1 MLAVRRN
8 RRPGREEIMTRLHRV
23 CIAALPALLA
33 LSASGALHKN
43 KGLEVDFKTSDGQ
56 DAGTALIT
64 PAGSGVKVKLDLKN
78 LPEGE
83 HAIHVHMNAKCD
95 GPDFKTAG
103 AHFNPDGKEH
113 GTKNPKGP
121 HAGRH
126 ADEPAG
132 HGRRYGPCL
141 LRDPEHFPEEGREE
155 LGVREWGHSVRH
167 SREGR
172 RYDDRPYGQRG
183 RKNRVRG
190 DYCPVARGLRTRGA
204 SAWQPEG
211 WRARS
216 IWEYS
221 RPAEPG
227 REGALA
233 RNRSLGCA
241 GIPSDRCAP
250 RLPRPP

>member
-33 LSASGALHKN
+33 LSASGALHKT

-103 AHFNPDGKEH
+103 AHFNPDSKEH

-121 HAGRH
+121 HAGDMPMNLQVM
-126 ADEPAG
+126 ADGTDHVSFVTQSISLKKDAKNSVFANGGTAFVIHEKADDMMTDPTGNAG
-132 HGRRYGPCL
+132 GRIAC
-141 LRDPEHFPEEGREE
+141 
-155 LGVREWGHSVRH
+155 GVI
-167 SREGR
+167 
-172 RYDDRPYGQRG
+172 
-183 RKNRVRG
+183 
-190 DYCPVARGLRTRGA
+190 T
-204 SAWQPEG
+204 
-211 WRARS
+211 
-216 IWEYS
+216 
-221 RPAEPG
+221 
-227 REGALA
+227 
-233 RNRSLGCA
+233 
-241 GIPSDRCAP
+241 AP
-250 RLPRPP
+250 